1 MVDLAVSHEGD
12 RIVIVLDP
20 GAPIELGDLSES
32 FAALARLYERHYR
45 PNGEAAPKLYVTKL
59 ETGSVWMEIAPYALL
74 MGAVTLM
81 DGSII
86 VADFTNR
93 LWRGI
98 KAFSSGPL
106 DTPRLETPSTDDARD
121 IREFAKPLLGK
132 KGAKLGIKHARYE
145 KKDGPKHTVIEYTFD
160 ETELNRAAINID
172 AALAEPPLLP
182 SPESPTTKTLH
193 EVMLFMDQANRG
205 PGKEKGR
212 TGDRGVIP
220 EVSDKALPVYF
231 RKGYRDVKEHMTKDV
246 NPMTSTFVVDAFVQI
261 VNDEPRGYIVFNV
274 HQAIEDE
281 QG

>member
-1 MVDLAVSHEGD
+1 MRSFL
-12 RIVIVLDP
+12 
-20 GAPIELGDLSES
+20 ES
-32 FAALARLYERHYR
+32 LKR
-45 PNGEAAPKLYVTKL
+45 T
-59 ETGSVWMEIAPYALL
+59 
-74 MGAVTLM
+74 
-81 DGSII
+81 
-86 VADFTNR
+86 DF
-93 LWRGI
+93 
-98 KAFSSGPL
+98 
-106 DTPRLETPSTDDARD
+106 
-121 IREFAKPLLGK
+121 
-132 KGAKLGIKHARYE
+132 
-145 KKDGPKHTVIEYTFD
+145 TVIEYTFD

-231 RKGYRDVKEHMTKDV
+231 RKGYRDLKEHMTKDV